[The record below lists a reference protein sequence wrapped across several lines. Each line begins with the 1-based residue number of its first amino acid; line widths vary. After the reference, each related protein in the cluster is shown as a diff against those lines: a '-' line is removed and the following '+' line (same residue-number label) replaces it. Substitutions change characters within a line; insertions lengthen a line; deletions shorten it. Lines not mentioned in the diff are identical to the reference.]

1 MVNKNPFR
9 KNILINNISKWIS
22 FTFALSIILLFLTL
36 VIFIFSYAV
45 KGFQQFG
52 FVDILFQGD
61 FTSTTNKYSFWI
73 PFSITILTSLIAII
87 IAIPLG
93 VKSAIFIKYR
103 LYKKYRKF
111 LIVIFQVLSGIP
123 SVIFGLFAF
132 ESLGKIWL
140 SLFNINPNSIFNG
153 SIMLCFMIVPTIVT
167 TTLDSLNNIDPNLMQ
182 NPLALG
188 NTKSRAIYKV
198 ILKAAKPGIIVGI
211 ILAFSRA
218 IGESMAIS
226 MILQA
231 QPSKEIYQG
240 GLFNFLNSSS
250 QTLGAYISS
259 TMFADKDPELIRP
272 LLYSFGF
279 IMLII
284 SMILNMFI
292 LSFSRK
298 KHTKKNSKLVAFE
311 QKLYEIIVWAPQ
323 KLSVLWEKV
332 IFHSKYQVS
341 VKNLDDIHSYIS
353 DRNINYHFKHTY
365 TTWKMSSEV
374 ISILLCLSFVTWII
388 GDILVKGLIGINYDP
403 NLFFLYAKDST
414 FQSLINTFLVIFV
427 CIIIG
432 FPIALIIAIYLNE
445 YSKNKKI
452 KKIIIFFLDSLGTTP
467 SIIFGMFGL
476 LTFIQTF
483 GWTSN
488 GKLGNSLI
496 AGSLTLI
503 IVILPSF
510 IRLLE
515 QALKNVP
522 YEIRTNSFALGSS
535 KFQTIRKLVLPMALV
550 PIITSIISTIGRILS
565 ETAPLYLTAGLSS
578 SKYSLLNRPGT
589 TLTTQIYAQIFSSS
603 SNSIDIQYQA
613 AFMTM
618 IFILCLILIGY
629 VLIPKWNNIKHWYLF
644 MWTNFKSKW
653 IKHSK

>member
-1 MVNKNPFR
+1 MINKNPF
-9 KNILINNISKWIS
+9 KNIYINNIAKWIS
-22 FTFALSIILLFLTL
+22 FGFALSIISLFITL
-36 VIFIFSYAV
+36 VIFIFSYAI
-45 KGFQQFG
+45 KGFQAFG
-52 FVDILFQGD
+52 FANILFQGD
-61 FTSTTNKYSFWI
+61 FAATNNKYSFWV

-93 VKSAIFIKYR
+93 IKSALFIKYR
-103 LYKKYRKF
+103 LYKKYRKL
-111 LIVIFQVLSGIP
+111 LIVTFQVLSGIP

-132 ESLGKIWL
+132 ESLGKVWL

-167 TTLDSLNNIDPNLMQ
+167 TTLDSLNNVDTNLMQ

-188 NTKSRAIYKV
+188 NTKSRAIYKI
-198 ILKAAKPGIIVGI
+198 ILKAARPGIIVGV

-231 QPSKEIYQG
+231 QPTKEIYNN
-240 GLFNFLNSSS
+240 GLFGFLNSSS

-259 TMFADKDPELIRP
+259 TMFADKDPETIRP

-298 KHTKKNSKLVAFE
+298 KHSKKNSKFVVFE
-311 QKLYEIIVWAPQ
+311 QKLYDILAWAPR
-323 KLSVLWEKV
+323 KLNILWEKI
-332 IFHSKYQVS
+332 IFQSKYRVS
-341 VKNLDDIHSYIS
+341 VTNLDNLHSYIS
-353 DRNINYHFKHTY
+353 DRNINYRFKHSY
-365 TTWKMSSEV
+365 TIWKIFWE
-374 ISILLCLSFVTWII
+374 ILSILLCLSFVTWII
-388 GDILVKGLIGINYDP
+388 GDILVRGIMGIEYDP

-414 FQSLINTFLVIFV
+414 FQSLVNTFLIIFI

-432 FPIALIIAIYLNE
+432 FPFALIIAIYLNE
-445 YSKNKKI
+445 YSKNQKI

-476 LTFIQTF
+476 LMFIQTF

-515 QALKNVP
+515 QSLKNVP
-522 YEIRTNSFALGSS
+522 YEIRTNSFALGNS
-535 KFQTIRKLVLPMALV
+535 KFQTIRKLVLPMALI
-550 PIITSIISTIGRILS
+550 PIVTSIISTIGRILS

-603 SNSIDIQYQA
+603 SNAIDVQYQA

-618 IFILCLILIGY
+618 IFILLLILIGY
-629 VLIPKWNNIKHWYLF
+629 IIIPKWSNIKHWFIFYI
-644 MWTNFKSKW
+644 SKLKRKR
-653 IKHSK
+653 IK